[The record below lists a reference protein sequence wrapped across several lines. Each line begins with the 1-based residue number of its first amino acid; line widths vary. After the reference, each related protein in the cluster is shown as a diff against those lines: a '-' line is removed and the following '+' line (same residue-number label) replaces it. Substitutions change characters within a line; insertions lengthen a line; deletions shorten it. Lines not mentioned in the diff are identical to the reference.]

1 VRTFSAL
8 IETRCRERGDA
19 VFLRTHAEAMTYA
32 ELEAQTAAF
41 AQNLILR
48 GVRPG
53 DHVLLLMRNRL
64 EFVIAWFAVLRANA
78 VIVPLNTEL
87 IGDHLDYLVARSDA
101 ATLIGDAG
109 LVAAIG
115 SQPDQIRLLITDDPV
130 EPRSFPLAQPVLLAE
145 LVRAPDQ
152 PPELPVGRPDDPCQ
166 LMFSSGTTGR
176 PKGVLR
182 YQEAELAKAT
192 LSDPCGLTAADVLY
206 CNVPLFHGLGLNWI
220 QMALWAGGSAAIV
233 PRFSRSQFA
242 SDVREFGATAVPHVG
257 SMVSALLQLPAEA
270 ADQESGLRVSFGVG
284 VPASLWR
291 EYEQRYGLSVVEFY
305 GSTETGLVA
314 FNPPGGPVG
323 SIGRPVDQVEVRLL
337 SPAGKPSPAG
347 TPGEM
352 VFRYRSA
359 TRPLPSY
366 YDDPAATAERLDD
379 GWWRTGDLVRADDE
393 GFLYYCGRIRDT
405 IRHRGENIVPDD
417 IERTVTAHPA
427 VAAAA
432 AVAMPGELGGDDDVR
447 LFVVP
452 AGEAT
457 IDTGALR
464 SWLVERLPRYML
476 PAVIEIIPQLPMTA
490 THKVQREE
498 LRRRPHSVGAPNP
511 AAPSRAVSASPADG
525 ATLRGC

>member
-1 VRTFSAL
+1 MVRTFPEL
-8 IETRCRERGDA
+8 IEARCRERGDA
-19 VFLRTHAEAMTYA
+19 VFLRTHAEVMTYA
-32 ELEAQTAAF
+32 EMEARTAAF
-41 AQNLILR
+41 ARNLIIR

-64 EFVIAWFAVLRANA
+64 EFVVAWFAVLRANA

-87 IGDHLDYLVARSDA
+87 IGDHLDYLVSRSDA
-101 ATLIGDAG
+101 ATLIGDAD
-109 LVAAIG
+109 LVASIG
-115 SQPDQIRLLITDDPV
+115 SQHAQIRLLITDDPV
-130 EPRSFPLAQPVLLAE
+130 TPVSFPRAQPMLLAE
-145 LVRAPDQ
+145 LTRAPDQ
-152 PPELPVGRPDDPCQ
+152 PPELPAARPDDPCQ

-182 YQEAELAKAT
+182 YQEAELSKAA
-192 LSDPCGLTAADVLY
+192 LADPCGLTAADVLY

-242 SDVREFGATAVPHVG
+242 GDVRQLGSTAVAHVG
-257 SMVSALLQLPAEA
+257 SMVSALLQLPADA
-270 ADQESGLRVSFGVG
+270 ADRASGLRVSFGVG

-291 EYEQRYGLSVVEFY
+291 DYEQRYGLSVVEFY

-314 FNPPGGPVG
+314 FNPPGGPIG
-323 SIGRPVDQVEVRLL
+323 SIGRPVDQVDVRLL
-337 SPAGKPSPAG
+337 SPDGEHPPPG

-359 TRPLPSY
+359 TRPMPSY
-366 YDDPAATAERLDD
+366 YDDPAATAERLDG
-379 GWWRTGDLVRADDE
+379 GWWRTGDLVRADED
-393 GFLYYCGRIRDT
+393 GFLYYCGRMRDT

-427 VAAAA
+427 VGAAA
-432 AVAMPGELGGDDDVR
+432 AVAMPGELGDDDVR

-457 IDTGALR
+457 IDTDALR
-464 SWLVERLPRYML
+464 SWLVARMPRYML
-476 PAVIEIIPQLPMTA
+476 PAAIEVIPELPMTA

-498 LRRRPHSVGAPNP
+498 LRQRPRTDGAPDMP
-511 AAPSRAVSASPADG
+511 ASPPDVIASPAGG
-525 ATLRGC
+525 APPHG